1 MNKITDKERKEAIGW
16 VDSFI
21 DQYQFDLDMEK
32 RTHGKDAGATQRC
45 LGHFRTLRSALE
57 EYKPKTV
64 TREWAHLKLLDIL
77 MPEGRQVTVI
87 FEEMFKE
94 LGIEITEK

>member
-1 MNKITDKERKEAIGW
+1 MNKITDKARKEA
-16 VDSFI
+16 
-21 DQYQFDLDMEK
+21 
-32 RTHGKDAGATQRC
+32 
-45 LGHFRTLRSALE
+45 LGIINGCITYLNREGVGLGTMTASPEVFRTLRSALE
-57 EYKPKTV
+57 PKTV